1 MRTLLLHNPTAG
13 ASHPSAHDLM
23 RQLKAAGLSPTYQ
36 SAKANDYKDVL
47 NKKWDLVIVAGG
59 DGTVAR
65 VARALRDRSVPVAIL
80 PVGTA
85 NNIARAVGL
94 EDDAEAIIPHLQAA
108 QSRRLDIG
116 LARGPWGKRR
126 FIEAVGF
133 GAIAKAI
140 SHSGR
145 KPPKPLRIDMGRE
158 GLLTMMQEAEPE
170 RFEIGIDGEVF
181 AGDFLFVEILNLGR
195 TGPALPISF
204 AAAPDDGLL
213 DVVFLFESDR
223 ARMSRWL
230 TDPDGAPS
238 PVTTRKGRKI
248 DFKWERGH
256 ARIDDRV
263 YLPPSSATPIKI
275 KLERDSLRVLVP
287 DLNGGAGRH

>member
-1 MRTLLLHNPTAG
+1 
-13 ASHPSAHDLM
+13 
-23 RQLKAAGLSPTYQ
+23 
-36 SAKANDYKDVL
+36 
-47 NKKWDLVIVAGG
+47 
-59 DGTVAR
+59 
-65 VARALRDRSVPVAIL
+65 VARALRDRTVPVAIL

-94 EDDAEAIIPHLQAA
+94 EDDVEALIPRLHAA
-108 QSRRLDIG
+108 RSRRLDIG

-158 GLLTMMQEAEPE
+158 GLQTMMQEAEPE

-213 DVVFLFESDR
+213 DVVFLFEGDR

-248 DFKWERGH
+248 DLKWERGH

-263 YLPPSSATPIKI
+263 YLPPSCATPIKI
-275 KLERDSLRVLVP
+275 TLERDSLRVLVP
-287 DLNGGAGRH
+287 DLNGGAGRN

>member
-1 MRTLLLHNPTAG
+1 
-13 ASHPSAHDLM
+13 
-23 RQLKAAGLSPTYQ
+23 
-36 SAKANDYKDVL
+36 
-47 NKKWDLVIVAGG
+47 
-59 DGTVAR
+59 
-65 VARALRDRSVPVAIL
+65 
-80 PVGTA
+80 
-85 NNIARAVGL
+85 
-94 EDDAEAIIPHLQAA
+94 
-108 QSRRLDIG
+108 
-116 LARGPWGKRR
+116 
-126 FIEAVGF
+126 
-133 GAIAKAI
+133 
-140 SHSGR
+140 
-145 KPPKPLRIDMGRE
+145 
-158 GLLTMMQEAEPE
+158 MMQEAEPE

-181 AGDFLFVEILNLGR
+181 AGDFLFVEIFNLGR

-213 DVVFLFESDR
+213 DVVFLFEGDR

-275 KLERDSLRVLVP
+275 KLERDSMRVLVP
-287 DLNGGAGRH
+287 DLNGAPAGISRLAVERGSEPLARLLIGIIEAERGDGDEIGANGPQVGALRRLRPATLDSDPIIGAPARIEAILDAQQTGSRSPCTVAAAPFTAPGSQFG

>member
-23 RQLKAAGLSPTYQ
+23 RQLKPPACRRPINRPRQKTIRTCSTRNGISWSLPAAM
-36 SAKANDYKDVL
+36 
-47 NKKWDLVIVAGG
+47 
-59 DGTVAR
+59 AR
-65 VARALRDRSVPVAIL
+65 WQGWRALRDRKVPVAIL

-94 EDDAEAIIPHLQAA
+94 EDDVEAIIPRLHAA

-181 AGDFLFVEILNLGR
+181 AGDFLFVEFS
-195 TGPALPISF
+195 IS
-204 AAAPDDGLL
+204 AAPDPPCPSRSPRRPMTGCW
-213 DVVFLFESDR
+213 
-223 ARMSRWL
+223 MSSFCSKA
-230 TDPDGAPS
+230 T
-238 PVTTRKGRKI
+238 
-248 DFKWERGH
+248 GH
-256 ARIDDRV
+256 ACRV
-263 YLPPSSATPIKI
+263 
-275 KLERDSLRVLVP
+275 
-287 DLNGGAGRH
+287 G